1 MQAKGKALIQRLRLM
16 REKSVGTVQACPD
29 KILEHPDLRQLRQ
42 VTKPRWKGLLVIK
55 TWMTILGTEEEKWS
69 SHEAGSIGLKRLE
82 KRGICPCYGEC
93 WRLRSLEN
101 GGL

>member
-16 REKSVGTVQACPD
+16 REKSVGTIQACLD

-55 TWMTILGTEEEKWS
+55 TWMTISGDRRREMVK
-69 SHEAGSIGLKRLE
+69 
-82 KRGICPCYGEC
+82 P
-93 WRLRSLEN
+93 
-101 GGL
+101 